1 MSKPRQPTRK
11 SGRRP
16 SPTPQRGGAPAAS
29 ASRGGGPARRRRRI
43 RLDPIA
49 TALFAFALAVRLWGI
64 GDRLP
69 DPTLGINVLDDSA
82 VEETDRTTMMR
93 AWTMWNGGTKDFD
106 FNPHTGGW
114 PGFSFYVGLG
124 MQMAYKAVYSASHPG
139 ASAPDFV
146 THVHAASNRM
156 FLFGRVINALIG
168 ALTVFLAFRLGSR
181 LAGVPVGLGAGLL
194 LALNPLHI
202 LISQHIADPNLL
214 ALLFVLLASMAMMN
228 IAEHADAGAGG
239 PGRGAGGGPGEGGRA
254 RDSVIAGAMIGL
266 AAASKYIPL
275 VLVVPLAVAH
285 GRGFF
290 RERRFYLALAAVGVA
305 MFLASPYTFLDWR
318 TTIQDMTTQRKAL
331 FSDWVGQS
339 SFPFSLPTYLAV
351 SLPHA
356 MGWPAYLLG
365 LTGMGFLWR
374 LGRRAHPVALVP
386 AVMVLANGALRA
398 AQERYVLVAIPILFV
413 GTALT
418 IWEAWRW
425 IRARGV
431 AATTAMAAPAV
442 LGALA
447 IAWPVP
453 EFLAF
458 RHSLALPDTR
468 HLARRWIIQNIAADR
483 PMAIELYGPVFQ
495 PDERAMVIWPFF
507 ATQVPLVRPA
517 YHKEWLDGLQ
527 YYVLSREIS
536 RRFEADSASYPVE
549 VAYYRWIRTHAPV
562 VWETDPHTSSGPEIE
577 IRKIPDVVSTRAE
590 RDTLFAHLEAVPT
603 HINRLAL
610 WCADNANLYGRLS
623 HFDRTEEWA
632 RRGLMVNAWR
642 LSPRLWGTLAY
653 SLLNQNRF
661 AEAESAAANGI
672 ALAPGE
678 GPLRLYHA
686 MALAE
691 LGKKQD
697 ALQEYEM
704 AYGITGDDRVIL
716 NIAADLS
723 GLGRYEEAA
732 TALSRVAPDSPQR
745 GPARRDMAVILIDH
759 LNRPAEG
766 LDALREAASLMTDPA
781 QAKAL
786 QDEATRIE
794 ALMRRGGTN
803 GGGGKR

>member
-1 MSKPRQPTRK
+1 MGGGASHSMTKPRQPSR

-16 SPTPQRGGAPAAS
+16 GAAQP
-29 ASRGGGPARRRRRI
+29 RGGGQTQPRGGVPARPRRRI

-49 TALFAFALAVRLWGI
+49 TALVAFALAIRLWGI
-64 GDRLP
+64 SDRLP

-114 PGFSFYVGLG
+114 PGFSFYFGLG
-124 MQMAYKAVYSASHPG
+124 IQMAYKTVYSVSHPG
-139 ASAPDFV
+139 ASASEFV
-146 THVHAASNRM
+146 THVHQASNRM
-156 FLFGRVINALIG
+156 FLFGRVINALVG
-168 ALTVFLAFRLGSR
+168 ALTVFLSFRLGSR
-181 LAGVPVGLGAGLL
+181 LGGLPVGLGAGVL

-214 ALLFVLLASMAMMN
+214 ALLFVLLASISMMK
-228 IAEHADAGAGG
+228 IGDPGAGG
-239 PGRGAGGGPGEGGRA
+239 ARRRGGSAEAGEDGNA

-266 AAASKYIPL
+266 AGASKYIPL

-285 GRGFF
+285 GRGFY
-290 RERRFYLALAAVGVA
+290 RERRFYLGLAAVAVA

-318 TTIQDMTTQRKAL
+318 TTIQDITTQRKAL
-331 FSDWVGQS
+331 FSDWVGQT

-365 LTGMGFLWR
+365 LVGMVLLWR

-398 AQERYVLVAIPILFV
+398 AQERYVLVAVPILFM

-418 IWEAWRW
+418 IWKAWGW
-425 IRARGV
+425 VRARG
-431 AATTAMAAPAV
+431 AAARPAMAAPAV

-447 IAWPVP
+447 IAWPLP
-453 EFLAF
+453 EFLAL

-468 HLARRWIIQNIAADR
+468 HLARRWIIANIGTDR

-517 YHKEWLDGLQ
+517 YHHEWLDGLQ

-549 VAYYRWIRTHAPV
+549 VAYYRWIRAHAPI
-562 VWETDPHTSSGPEIE
+562 VWETDPRTSSGPEIE
-577 IRKIPDVVSTRAE
+577 IRKIPHVVSTRAE
-590 RDTLFAHLEAVPT
+590 LDTLFAHLEAVPT
-603 HINRLAL
+603 HINRLGL
-610 WCADNANLYGRLS
+610 WCVDTANLYGRLS
-623 HFDRTEEWA
+623 RYDRAEEWA
-632 RRGLMVNAWR
+632 RRGIMVDAWR
-642 LSPRLWGTLAY
+642 LNPRLWGTLAY

-661 AEAESAAANGI
+661 AEAESASAHGI

-678 GPLRLYHA
+678 GPLRLYHG

-691 LGKKQD
+691 LGRKQD

-716 NIAADLS
+716 NIAAALS
-723 GLGRYEEAA
+723 DLGRYDEAVA
-732 TALSRVAPDSPQR
+732 ALSKVAPDSPQR
-745 GPARRDMAVILIDH
+745 GPARRDMAVILINH
-759 LNRPAEG
+759 VNRPAEG

-786 QDEATRIE
+786 QDEAARIE
-794 ALMRRGGTN
+794 TLMRRD
-803 GGGGKR
+803 GGGGKK